1 MMICQRWRGI
11 LHSAILTGFM
21 IISAPGQT
29 TSVRIGTVLDGP
41 ISPDAEMSIDV
52 QREIVSLLSGRF
64 AVEFPQDKQIVGDW
78 TPNRV
83 RMAVDSLLADPEVDV
98 VLVFGVFGPAYVA
111 RRGEL
116 SKPVLAAV
124 ILDPEVQGVPIE
136 IREQPIPGREGR
148 ERVRVSGVPNLSYLA
163 YNRDLLR
170 QVQTFREIAFFSRV
184 TILTLQPLD
193 EEIGELRSNLIRK
206 FETLDVEVTVV
217 PVGES
222 VATAL
227 AEIPSDTE
235 AVLVDFLPHLTNA
248 EFEQLVQGL
257 ISRRLPSFSLVG
269 QSDVRRGVMA
279 GLQLERDDLR
289 LVRRVALNLLAI
301 LLGED
306 AQELPVDFDLDEQLT
321 INMATASAVG
331 VDPTFILLTEAE
343 LIDEPTI
350 PSARRLSLARA
361 VQEASNVSLD
371 LLAAERRVAAGL
383 QLVKEARS
391 SLLPQASVAGTGI
404 FIDKDRATSFQGQRQ
419 VSGSVGA
426 SQLLYSERNKSGY
439 DIEREQQIFRQEERF
454 QLRLDV
460 IFEAAQSYLN
470 VLRAKTIERIR
481 RSNLRLTRSN
491 LNLAQERVDIG
502 SAGRDEALRW
512 LSQIAVDRR
521 SVIDSSAQ
529 RYQAEIAVN
538 RVLNRPLEERFET
551 VEAGLDDPELTTSF
565 ERLRPYIQSPGSF
578 QVFREFMTEEAYEA
592 SPELKQLDA
601 AVRAQERVVL
611 ATKRAFYV
619 PTFGVD
625 AELAFVKNGGEPS
638 PLPPEAPNGVD
649 WTVAVQATLPIFQ
662 GGALRAQR
670 TRAEIELDQL
680 TIERDAT
687 SLLIGERIR
696 SELYRASAS
705 FAGIQLAQE
714 AASAALENLGIIRD
728 AYSEGAVDILKLLDA
743 QNQALTAELDAANA
757 VFDHLIDLMA
767 VQRAVGRFDYFRS
780 PQERDSF
787 LRNLDAFF
795 QNAGYSVKKQ

>member
-98 VLVFGVFGPAYVA
+98 VLVLGVFGPAYVA

-184 TILTLQPLD
+184 TILTLQPFD

-217 PVGES
+217 PVGKS

-301 LLGED
+301 LLGEE

-361 VQEASNVSLD
+361 VREASNVSLD

-439 DIEREQQIFRQEERF
+439 DIEREQQIFRQEGRF

-638 PLPPEAPNGVD
+638 PLPPEAPNGLD

-670 TRAEIELDQL
+670 TRAQIELDQL

-696 SELYRASAS
+696 SQLYRASAS

-714 AASAALENLGIIRD
+714 AASAALENLGIVRD

-743 QNQALTAELDAANA
+743 QNQALIAELDAANA

>member
-41 ISPDAEMSIDV
+41 ISPDAEMRVDV

-98 VLVFGVFGPAYVA
+98 VLVLGVFGPAYVA

-404 FIDKDRATSFQGQRQ
+404 FIDKDRATPFQRQRQ

-625 AELAFVKNGGEPS
+625 AELAFVKNGGEPF

-795 QNAGYSVKKQ
+795 QRTGYSVKKQ

>member
-1 MMICQRWRGI
+1 
-11 LHSAILTGFM
+11 
-21 IISAPGQT
+21 
-29 TSVRIGTVLDGP
+29 VLDGP

-98 VLVFGVFGPAYVA
+98 VLVLGVFGPAYVA

-217 PVGES
+217 PVGKS

-301 LLGED
+301 LLGEE

-361 VQEASNVSLD
+361 VREASNVSLD

-439 DIEREQQIFRQEERF
+439 DIEREQQIFRQEGRF

-638 PLPPEAPNGVD
+638 PLPPEAPNGLD

-670 TRAEIELDQL
+670 TRAQIELDQL

-696 SELYRASAS
+696 SQLYRASAS

>member
-21 IISAPGQT
+21 SISAPGQT

-41 ISPDAEMSIDV
+41 ISPDAEMRVDV

-98 VLVFGVFGPAYVA
+98 VLVLGVFGPAYVA

-124 ILDPEVQGVPIE
+124 ILDPEVQGVPME

-343 LIDEPTI
+343 LIDEQTI

-696 SELYRASAS
+696 SQLHRASAS

-714 AASAALENLGIIRD
+714 AASAALENLGIVRD

-743 QNQALTAELDAANA
+743 QNQALTVDLDAANA

-795 QNAGYSVKKQ
+795 QSTGYSVKKQ

>member
-21 IISAPGQT
+21 SISAPGQT

-41 ISPDAEMSIDV
+41 ISPDAEMRVDV

-98 VLVFGVFGPAYVA
+98 VLVLGVFGPAYVA

-193 EEIGELRSNLIRK
+193 EEIGELRSNLIRT

-235 AVLVDFLPHLTNA
+235 AVLVDFLPHLTNS

-343 LIDEPTI
+343 LIDEQTI

-404 FIDKDRATSFQGQRQ
+404 FIDKDRATPFQRQRQ

-743 QNQALTAELDAANA
+743 QNQALNAELDAANA

-795 QNAGYSVKKQ
+795 QSTGYSVKKQ

>member
-217 PVGES
+217 PVGKS

-269 QSDVRRGVMA
+269 QADVRRGVMA

-301 LLGED
+301 LLGEE

-361 VQEASNVSLD
+361 VREASNVNLD

-439 DIEREQQIFRQEERF
+439 DIEREQQIFRQEGRF

-619 PTFGVD
+619 PTFGVE

-638 PLPPEAPNGVD
+638 PLPPGAPNGVD

-670 TRAEIELDQL
+670 TRAQIELDQL

-696 SELYRASAS
+696 SQLYRASAS

-714 AASAALENLGIIRD
+714 AASAALENLGIVRD

>member
-217 PVGES
+217 PVGKS

-301 LLGED
+301 LLGEE

-361 VQEASNVSLD
+361 VREASNVNLD

-439 DIEREQQIFRQEERF
+439 DIEREQQIFRQEGRF

-638 PLPPEAPNGVD
+638 PLPPEAPNGLD

-670 TRAEIELDQL
+670 TRAQIELDQL

-696 SELYRASAS
+696 SQLYRASAS

-714 AASAALENLGIIRD
+714 AASAALENLGIVRD

-743 QNQALTAELDAANA
+743 QNQALIAELDAANA

-795 QNAGYSVKKQ
+795 QSAGYSVKKQ

>member
-41 ISPDAEMSIDV
+41 ISPDAEMRVDV

-98 VLVFGVFGPAYVA
+98 VLVLGVFGPAYVA

-193 EEIGELRSNLIRK
+193 EEIGEQRSNLIRK

-235 AVLVDFLPHLTNA
+235 AVLVDFLPHLTNS

-343 LIDEPTI
+343 LIDEQTI

-404 FIDKDRATSFQGQRQ
+404 FIDKDRATPFQRQRQ

-625 AELAFVKNGGEPS
+625 AELAFVKGGGEPS

-743 QNQALTAELDAANA
+743 QNQALNAELDAANA

-795 QNAGYSVKKQ
+795 QSTGYSVKKQ

>member
-638 PLPPEAPNGVD
+638 PLPPEAPNGLD

-696 SELYRASAS
+696 SQLYRASAS

>member
-301 LLGED
+301 LLGEE

-439 DIEREQQIFRQEERF
+439 DIEREQQIFRQEGRF

-619 PTFGVD
+619 PTFGVE

-638 PLPPEAPNGVD
+638 PLPPGAPNGVD

-670 TRAEIELDQL
+670 TRAQIELDQL

-696 SELYRASAS
+696 SQLYRASAS

-743 QNQALTAELDAANA
+743 QNQALIAELDAANA

>member
-41 ISPDAEMSIDV
+41 ISPDAEMRVDV

-98 VLVFGVFGPAYVA
+98 VLVLGVFGPAYVA

-795 QNAGYSVKKQ
+795 QRTGYSVKKQ

>member
-41 ISPDAEMSIDV
+41 ISPDAEMRVDV

-98 VLVFGVFGPAYVA
+98 VLVLGVFGPAYVA

-696 SELYRASAS
+696 SQLYRASAS

-780 PQERDSF
+780 PQERDAF

-795 QNAGYSVKKQ
+795 QSSGYSVKKQ